1 MPRIFKIGSYTIYF
15 WVNEGNPLEPVHVHV
30 SQGDPTVNATKI
42 WITESHKCLLC
53 NNNSKIPDVKLKNIM
68 RVIEARAE
76 EIISTWEKRFG
87 EVKFYC

>member
-1 MPRIFKIGSYTIYF
+1 M
-15 WVNEGNPLEPVHVHV
+15 
-30 SQGDPTVNATKI
+30 
-42 WITESHKCLLC
+42 KCLLC